1 MQRMQL
7 SAMSYDRI
15 LKVAHSIID
24 FFGVV
29 TIETPHLA
37 EAFQYGGLD
46 QPLPV

>member
-1 MQRMQL
+1 MQHMQL

-24 FFGVV
+24 LFGVV
-29 TIETPHLA
+29 TIDTPHLA
-37 EAFQYGGLD
+37 AFQYGGLD